1 MRVWVQSSE
10 FLLAK
15 NTRQA
20 GWESPTSRSQRCGG
34 GGEGEVWGKGGEGGE
49 VAGGG
54 GEGDGGGGVG
64 DRDEVFVVE
73 F

>member
-1 MRVWVQSSE
+1 MGSE
-10 FLLAK
+10 FRVLISQKYEA
-15 NTRQA
+15 
-20 GWESPTSRSQRCGG
+20 SRLGKPYRPLPEVWGR